1 MKPSPSVNWIAGLLL
16 ATGLLGSVAAVRQQD
31 QVRTAATLQE
41 VLYVTSPKTLKRM
54 SLGYTGLVADLYWT
68 RAVQYFGS
76 NHHVDARRY
85 DLLAPLLDLTTQM
98 DPKLLVAYEFGASFL
113 APTPPAGAG
122 MPDKAVELVERGI
135 QANPN
140 EWRLY
145 HSLGFIHYIERKDYA
160 AAADAFGRGSKVPNA
175 HPWLRLLAARMAQNA
190 GNSETARM
198 MWAATYDTSQDK
210 MVKANAAA
218 HLRALQVE
226 SDVDGLEKIVAI
238 FQERNHR
245 LPAGFHEL
253 TQQNL
258 LLGTPLD
265 PLGQPYV
272 LSEEGRVEVRNPDR
286 YSFLTRGL
294 PAGYK
299 APIKPKLDME

>member
-16 ATGLLGSVAAVRQQD
+16 AAGLLGSVGAVRQQD
-31 QVRTAATLQE
+31 QVRSAATLQE

-113 APTPPAGAG
+113 APAPPAGAG

-135 QANPN
+135 EANPN

-145 HSLGFIHYIERKDYA
+145 HSLGFIHYMDRKDYA
-160 AAADAFGRGSKVPNA
+160 AAADAFARGSRVPNA

-226 SDVDGLEKIVAI
+226 GDVDGLEKIVAV

-265 PLGQPYV
+265 PLGQPYI
-272 LSEEGRVEVRNPDR
+272 LSREGRVEVRNPDR

-294 PAGYK
+294 PAGYESQ
-299 APIKPKLDME
+299 IKPKLDME